1 MQAQLLVWVEQ
12 RPHPPTPQR
21 GFLQDALGEGSSAY
35 IREFKGA
42 VLPVKWEVGDGDGA
56 GGAEDGRWQ
65 PVDIAGRVEEHVA
78 RVGNLEG
85 SVVAG
90 GQTVK
95 HLSEWRLPARVQE
108 LARKE
113 GGSRLWGDAQDIW
126 EGRQKDEG

>member
-1 MQAQLLVWVEQ
+1 M
-12 RPHPPTPQR
+12 
-21 GFLQDALGEGSSAY
+21 Y

-65 PVDIAGRVEEHVA
+65 PVDIAGRVEEHIA

-90 GQTVK
+90 GQSSTLV
-95 HLSEWRLPARVQE
+95 SGGCLPGYKDQE
-108 LARKE
+108 GKK

-126 EGRQKDEG
+126 EGRQRDEG